1 MANEQFTIDLGDDQR
16 AFLVTDDEAWLR
28 EKLRQEPGSTRIR
41 VRYDGDEV
49 EGHRSGA
56 GLGVRVITDDLDTE
70 GHAIALH
77 FPSRQEADAFR
88 KRLMLTGVIVGSVA
102 IGTVTGAGLASMQA
116 QPESA
121 AANAAS
127 AASATDADRDV
138 GLMDFGGA
146 AAAASTA
153 STSSATSDAD
163 ADIGLMDFGG
173 APAAADEGEAVSGGP
188 SISGPTPR

>member
-16 AFLVTDDEAWLR
+16 ALLVTDDEAWLR
-28 EKLRQEPGSTRIR
+28 EKLRQEPGATRIR

-56 GLGVRVITDDLDTE
+56 GLGVRVIADDLDTE

-77 FPSRQEADAFR
+77 FPSREEADAFR

-102 IGTVTGAGLASMQA
+102 IGAVTGAGLASMQV
-116 QPESA
+116 QPSSA
-121 AANAAS
+121 AGSAAS
-127 AASATDADRDV
+127 AASATDADRDL

-146 AAAASTA
+146 AAAASGASASA
-153 STSSATSDAD
+153 STSDAN

-173 APAAADEGEAVSGGP
+173 TGTAADADEPVSGGP

>member
-16 AFLVTDDEAWLR
+16 ALLVPDDAAWLR
-28 EKLRQEPGSTRIR
+28 DKLRQEPGATRIR

-49 EGHRSGA
+49 EGHRYGA
-56 GLGVRVITDDLDTE
+56 GLGVRVIADDLDTE
-70 GHAIALH
+70 GHSIALH
-77 FPSRQEADAFR
+77 FPSREEADAFR

-102 IGTVTGAGLASMQA
+102 IGAVTGAGLASMQVE
-116 QPESA
+116 PSSA
-121 AANAAS
+121 AGS
-127 AASATDADRDV
+127 ATSATSVTDADRDV

-146 AAAASTA
+146 AAAASGA
-153 STSSATSDAD
+153 STNAATSDPD

-173 APAAADEGEAVSGGP
+173 APAAADQDEAVSGGP

>member
-1 MANEQFTIDLGDDQR
+1 MATEQFTIDLGDDQR
-16 AFLVTDDEAWLR
+16 ALLVTDDETWLR
-28 EKLRQEPGSTRIR
+28 EKLRQEPGATRIR

-56 GLGVRVITDDLDTE
+56 GLGVRVIADDLDTE
-70 GHAIALH
+70 GHAISIQ

-88 KRLMLTGVIVGSVA
+88 KRLMLTGVIIGSVA

-116 QPESA
+116 QPGSA
-121 AANAAS
+121 ASS
-127 AASATDADRDV
+127 AASATDADRDI

-146 AAAASTA
+146 AAAADT
-153 STSSATSDAD
+153 D
-163 ADIGLMDFGG
+163 
-173 APAAADEGEAVSGGP
+173 EAVSGGP

>member
-16 AFLVTDDEAWLR
+16 ALLVTDDEAWLR
-28 EKLRQEPGSTRIR
+28 EKLRQEPGATRIR

-56 GLGVRVITDDLDTE
+56 GLGVRVIADDLDTE

-77 FPSRQEADAFR
+77 FPSREEADAFR

-102 IGTVTGAGLASMQA
+102 IGAVTGAGLASMQVE
-116 QPESA
+116 PSSA
-121 AANAAS
+121 AGS
-127 AASATDADRDV
+127 AASATNADRDL

-146 AAAASTA
+146 AAAASGASASA
-153 STSSATSDAD
+153 STSDAN

-173 APAAADEGEAVSGGP
+173 AGTAADADEAVSGGP